1 MASKYR
7 DYDKEIM
14 SQQDYEKLQG
24 YKQDWANATDDAGR
38 LKANDNAEQL
48 RAGYGY
54 ARGKDGAGFDM
65 FGGLKGV
72 RDDTN
77 AQLLKWQSS
86 QNNPTGNSDFYKQ
99 WTSLANQYMKR
110 DPFSYDL
117 ASDGL
122 YQQYADQYTRLG
134 NQAMQDT
141 LGQAAA
147 LTGGYNSSY
156 SQGAGQQAY
165 QGYIDQL
172 NNIVPELYG
181 QALNR
186 YNQEGQDLMSAAS
199 LAGQGYSQEQTDYWN
214 NLNYWSQ
221 QAGQEQNYNLTVDQ
235 QAQAAKQNAYS
246 NLVTAI
252 SNTGYRP
259 TDAEL
264 KASGMTREEADKW
277 AAYYT
282 RNNLGFSSGSGGGG
296 GGGRRSGGGGGG
308 GDVNDNDSTSP
319 SALAGAFAAS
329 NVGTKYITSTEVQ
342 NYMRD
347 HGFNA
352 AQRQEFIGALVSQ
365 QGYEYSPDTERQKEY
380 WANR

>member
-24 YKQDWANATDDAGR
+24 YKQDYANATDAAGR
-38 LKANDNAEQL
+38 QKANDNAEQL

-54 ARGKDGAGFDM
+54 ARGKDGAGFDL
-65 FGGLKGV
+65 FGGLEGV

-99 WTSLANQYMKR
+99 WTSLANQYMNR

-134 NQAMQDT
+134 DQAMQDT

-165 QGYIDQL
+165 QVYLDQL

-221 QAGQEQNYNLTVDQ
+221 QAATEQAYGQNKYG
-235 QAQAAKQNAYS
+235 

-264 KASGMTREEADKW
+264 QSAGMTREEADKW

-282 RNNLGFSSGSGGGG
+282 MNNLGFSSGSGGGG
-296 GGGRRSGGGGGG
+296 GGGRRSGGGGGSGSGSG
-308 GDVNDNDSTSP
+308 GSDTTDKARAAAQEIAGSFEGYRTLDGSELSGKLSGY
-319 SALAGAFAAS
+319 SAEDRAKIMAYLRKYHNFFYS
-329 NVGTKYITSTEVQ
+329 WEYDINNVGHDVY
-342 NYMRD
+342 
-347 HGFNA
+347 
-352 AQRQEFIGALVSQ
+352 
-365 QGYEYSPDTERQKEY
+365 
-380 WANR
+380 NRGK

>member
-24 YKQDWANATDDAGR
+24 YKQDWANATDAAGR
-38 LKANDNAEQL
+38 KKANDNAEQL

-99 WTSLANQYMKR
+99 WTLLANQYMNR

-122 YQQYADQYTRLG
+122 YQQYEDQYTRLG

-165 QGYIDQL
+165 QGYLDQL

-308 GDVNDNDSTSP
+308 GYVNDNDSTSP

>member
-24 YKQDWANATDDAGR
+24 YKQDYANATDAAGR
-38 LKANDNAEQL
+38 KKANDNAEQL

-54 ARGKDGAGFDM
+54 ARGKDGAGFDL
-65 FGGLKGV
+65 FGGLEGV

-99 WTSLANQYMKR
+99 WTELSKQYMNR

-134 NQAMQDT
+134 SQAMQDT

-165 QGYIDQL
+165 QGYLDQL

-199 LAGQGYSQEQTDYWN
+199 LAGQGYAQEQNDYWN

-221 QAGQEQNYNLTVDQ
+221 QAGQEQAYG
-235 QAQAAKQNAYS
+235 QNKYG

-264 KASGMTREEADKW
+264 QSAGMTREEADKW
-277 AAYYT
+277 AAYYNM
-282 RNNLGFSSGSGGGG
+282 NNLGFSSGSGGGG
-296 GGGRRSGGGGGG
+296 GGGRRSSGG
-308 GDVNDNDSTSP
+308 GDRNANDNDS
-319 SALAGAFAAS
+319 GD
-329 NVGTKYITSTEVQ
+329 NVTDDAI
-342 NYMRD
+342 RA
-347 HGFNA
+347 A
-352 AQRQEFIGALVSQ
+352 AQQMAHDWDPAKMGWKTLDNGNIDAYIKSQ
-365 QGYEYSPDTERQKEY
+365 GWNNAQRAAFLGYLKDAGFTYGWNAR
-380 WANR
+380 

>member
-38 LKANDNAEQL
+38 KKANDNAEQL

-54 ARGKDGAGFDM
+54 ARGKDGAGFDL
-65 FGGLKGV
+65 FGGLEGV

-99 WTSLANQYMKR
+99 WTSLANQYMNR

-134 NQAMQDT
+134 SQAMQET

-156 SQGAGQQAY
+156 AQGAGQQAY
-165 QGYIDQL
+165 QGYLDQL

-199 LAGQGYSQEQTDYWN
+199 LAGQGYAQEQTDYWN

-221 QAGQEQNYNLTVDQ
+221 QAGQEQAYG
-235 QAQAAKQNAYS
+235 QNKYG

-264 KASGMTREEADKW
+264 QSAGMTREEADKW

-282 RNNLGFSSGSGGGG
+282 MNNLGFSSGSGGGG
-296 GGGRRSGGGGGG
+296 GGRRSNGGGGSGSGG
-308 GDVNDNDSTSP
+308 SGGSGDKYMQAAAKLKDEYGNSYVDSGWLDYKLYNEGYSQTEIQKIKNYLLNDGWSY
-319 SALAGAFAAS
+319 L
-329 NVGTKYITSTEVQ
+329 
-342 NYMRD
+342 
-347 HGFNA
+347 
-352 AQRQEFIGALVSQ
+352 
-365 QGYEYSPDTERQKEY
+365 YE
-380 WANR
+380 